1 MNESDQT
8 TFRAEMI
15 DDAIRF
21 APVIRHAAGL
31 GRNDKALLE
40 VIGKQLSDALTVVT
54 DSVDTDSFDRLLGHE
69 EQQEAN
75 LELLRQQLAE
85 VTPAKPDDETTDRW
99 HEIAEDNNDE
109 DNEDPAELDP
119 LHALGEHINLL
130 TAVLRAS
137 EFVNDTS
144 LKAELVE
151 ISIEA
156 QGILGAVPAAAEEE
170 THGLRDLLNEILR
183 SAAERGDAVPI
194 KEDEIEHTVR
204 TFFATMLIVATLVDL
219 GSPSLGAGVIRAMDN
234 GEFMTSPTHAF
245 LITVLACYLEQP
257 NWARALIEL
266 HASFPD
272 HPFLKELVRNIATR
286 LYRSTK
292 DASSATLL
300 EPFLTEL
307 YAPDTDGRTPV
318 RSQVRSQLKLA
329 RTRAQIGP
337 AKDDELDEIPGDE
350 VLGTPE

>member
-1 MNESDQT
+1 MM
-8 TFRAEMI
+8 RLPI
-15 DDAIRF
+15 
-21 APVIRHAAGL
+21 AGM
-31 GRNDKALLE
+31 R
-40 VIGKQLSDALTVVT
+40 S
-54 DSVDTDSFDRLLGHE
+54 
-69 EQQEAN
+69 
-75 LELLRQQLAE
+75 
-85 VTPAKPDDETTDRW
+85 P
-99 HEIAEDNNDE
+99 EDNNDE

-119 LHALGEHINLL
+119 LHALGEHVNLL
-130 TAVLRAS
+130 TAVLRAPES
-137 EFVNDTS
+137 VNDTS

-266 HASFPD
+266 HASFPRPSVSQRTGAQSC
-272 HPFLKELVRNIATR
+272 HTALQEHEGVLAQPPYSGPAPLRSCTR
-286 LYRSTK
+286 LIPMVGLPSEVKYARS
-292 DASSATLL
+292 
-300 EPFLTEL
+300 
-307 YAPDTDGRTPV
+307 
-318 RSQVRSQLKLA
+318 
-329 RTRAQIGP
+329 
-337 AKDDELDEIPGDE
+337 
-350 VLGTPE
+350 